1 MKVCH
6 NKSETFKKVYASNR
20 CQSQSTNVN
29 AGGNQTVVVSSP
41 GTFINRPTTL
51 NTQAETFT
59 YKVKIAKILL

>member
-1 MKVCH
+1 M
-6 NKSETFKKVYASNR
+6 S
-20 CQSQSTNVN
+20 SQSTNVN

-59 YKVKIAKILL
+59 YKVKIINPVKKSENIIIGF